1 MKVLPSIFSRHT
13 KRVVTND
20 FTIRFDNHIIQLT
33 KNQPANVFPKDT
45 VVVEEEHHNNCW
57 YVRLN
62 SKYLNF
68 KILVVQPQKL
78 NQHVTWVLEK
88 NTFKETSPLI
98 N

>member
-20 FTIRFDNHIIQLT
+20 FTVRFDNHIIQLT
-33 KNQPANVFPKDT
+33 KNQPANVFPKDE
-45 VVVEEEHHNNCW
+45 VVIEEHLNNCW

-68 KILVVQPQKL
+68 KILVGQPQKL
-78 NQHVTWVLEK
+78 NQHTAWVLEK
-88 NTFKETSPLI
+88 NTFKETSPI
-98 N
+98 NN